1 MGQALWSAGRRCD
14 HENGCGEDDVDFEW
28 VGSESINIF
37 NSIRGNR
44 TNMKYGDE
52 KIAKLLNQHKKG
64 IFGDLENGLYI
75 KEELFHFRRI
85 SLCSNKFSMM
95 IPLRLQPPDEEF
107 MQTVYKNERPDE
119 VFCHRRRN
127 MLLQISVLEDFPED
141 VSVVDCLQTSI
152 KSIEKLKTGIV
163 VYMKDEIR
171 VNDIEIAWVDYKSM
185 AINMSLYNI
194 YALLDIDNIKY
205 QLAFYCSIYEG
216 MYWREVIKMMLSSI
230 KLSNN

>member
-1 MGQALWSAGRRCD
+1 
-14 HENGCGEDDVDFEW
+14 
-28 VGSESINIF
+28 
-37 NSIRGNR
+37 
-44 TNMKYGDE
+44 
-52 KIAKLLNQHKKG
+52 
-64 IFGDLENGLYI
+64 
-75 KEELFHFRRI
+75 
-85 SLCSNKFSMM
+85 
-95 IPLRLQPPDEEF
+95 
-107 MQTVYKNERPDE
+107 
-119 VFCHRRRN
+119 

-230 KLSNN
+230 KLSDT